1 MSPTSD
7 RVPTR
12 IRILDVAEQEFA
24 IRGYR
29 AASLSDIADG
39 VGIRTPSLYKHF
51 ASKQAL
57 YEAVL
62 DRLLLPFAE
71 ALQELVVPPTN
82 VAEAESN
89 VLRMFRLYVTHPNY
103 PRILEHATLAG
114 GEELASVIARMSPM
128 LSRSVETTVGE
139 PNMAA
144 NMVLAFHHMLGGYV
158 ISAPLLQGWTGR
170 DPFSGDALATQE
182 QLLSLLS
189 RLVWQA
195 LSQASQ

>member
-1 MSPTSD
+1 MPPNSD

-62 DRLLLPFAE
+62 DRLMLPFAE
-71 ALQELVVPPTN
+71 TLKELVLPPTC
-82 VAEAESN
+82 EADAQNN
-89 VLRMFRLYVTHPNY
+89 VLTMFRMYVSHPNY

-114 GEELASVIARMSPM
+114 GEELDSVLARIAPM
-128 LSRSVETTVGE
+128 LNRSVETSPGDSSL
-139 PNMAA
+139 AG

-158 ISAPLLQGWTGR
+158 IAAPLLKGWTGR
-170 DPFSGDALATQE
+170 DPFGEEALATQE
-182 QLLSLLS
+182 QLLKLLS
-189 RLVWQA
+189 RVAWQTFFPGEA
-195 LSQASQ
+195 

>member
-62 DRLLLPFAE
+62 DRLMLPFAE
-71 ALQELVVPPTN
+71 TLKELINPPRSEEDAQTN
-82 VAEAESN
+82 V
-89 VLRMFRLYVTHPNY
+89 VTMFRMYVKHPNY

-114 GEELASVIARMSPM
+114 GEELESVIARMAP
-128 LSRSVETTVGE
+128 LLNFSVENS
-139 PNMAA
+139 PRHDSLAA
-144 NMVLAFHHMLGGYV
+144 NMVMAFHYMLGGYV
-158 ISAPLLQGWTGR
+158 IAAPLLKGWTGR
-170 DPFSGDALATQE
+170 DPFSEEAMATQE
-182 QLLSLLS
+182 ELLKLLS
-189 RLVWQA
+189 RVAWQTVGVPTE
-195 LSQASQ
+195 

>member
-1 MSPTSD
+1 M
-7 RVPTR
+7 PTR

-71 ALQELVVPPTN
+71 ALKDLVLPPTN
-82 VAEAESN
+82 HGDTKNN
-89 VLRMFRLYVTHPNY
+89 VLRMFRLYVSYPNY

-114 GEELASVIARMSPM
+114 GEELASVITRMAP
-128 LSRSVETTVGE
+128 LLDRSVETSPANSTL
-139 PNMAA
+139 AA
-144 NMVLAFHHMLGGYV
+144 NLVLAFHHMLGGYV
-158 ISAPLLQGWTGR
+158 IAAPLLKGWTGR
-170 DPFSGDALATQE
+170 DPFSEEALATQE
-182 QLLSLLS
+182 ELLTLMS
-189 RLVWQA
+189 RFVWESIVQNA
-195 LSQASQ
+195 L